1 MLKFKTYKFDE
12 RNAEKDINVFLE
24 AYREVI
30 HPSGIHVF
38 EGRICFVYDDSTD
51 EEADRIVA
59 LTNLKKQLSGARTE
73 RLIRQQEL
81 FFAER
86 DSSTGKGKV
95 GALMDAKHEME
106 KSEERI
112 AYLEKQIVVLREQN
126 K

>member
-1 MLKFKTYKFDE
+1 MLKFRTYKFDE
-12 RNAEKDINVFLE
+12 RNSEENINKFLKEEREKL
-24 AYREVI
+24 

-38 EGRICFVYDDSTD
+38 EGRICFVYDDASD
-51 EEADRIVA
+51 EEADQIVA
-59 LTNLKKQLSGARTE
+59 LTNLRKQLSGARIE